1 MRNGADASGILDDL
15 APLLALV
22 DAPVTTSAELTANLR
37 VIYDSVLA
45 FDFSRYDQR
54 DVALHAPQIMKAA
67 FDARMRLRNN
77 LMDWAER
84 GILDRTSATA
94 LRDVFRI
101 ARYGIDMLGESA
113 IRNIKLRPNEKPQ
126 RAFSGRTCNTLVN
139 PLFDGGKNF
148 PFQSGDVILMRGTR
162 HNSAAIA
169 RIGDVD
175 TQFSHICIVHID
187 EDGEHTVVES
197 LIEDGAVIN
206 PLAYALDHGVGR
218 AVLYRFK
225 DADLAARA
233 ARAIYDRVHASQTGK
248 SRHIPYD
255 FSMRL
260 KGTRGL
266 FCSKLV
272 RLAFEEAS
280 GGQVVLPAFTTRLDM
295 KNRDFFRRIGVR
307 ARETFAPG
315 DVDVD
320 PRFDLVAEW
329 RDYRITSKLR
339 ANDLIMDK
347 MFEWME
353 TRDYRFR
360 ETFLIKIISVFGRF
374 ASYMSKDAKAF
385 LADVIPKIPSNM
397 RRRAISAVAMLQKTG
412 EEMLEPI
419 EALEANYIKRTGLP
433 LPPGSILEHLER
445 LRELR
450 GGQIGYLKG
459 PE

>member
-1 MRNGADASGILDDL
+1 MRNGAKASGILDDL

-22 DAPVTTSAELTANLR
+22 DAPATTPAELTANLR
-37 VIYDSVLA
+37 IIYEAILA
-45 FDFSRYDQR
+45 FDLSRYGQR
-54 DVALHAPQIMKAA
+54 ELAQSAPQIMKAA

-77 LMDWAER
+77 LTDWANC
-84 GILDRTSATA
+84 GVLDRTSSTA

-113 IRNIKLRPNEKPQ
+113 VRNVKLRPRDSLL
-126 RAFSGRTCNTLVN
+126 RAFSGRNHNTLVN
-139 PLFDGGKNF
+139 PAFDTGKNF
-148 PFQSGDVILMRGTR
+148 PFRSGDVILVRGTR

-187 EDGEHTVVES
+187 GEGVHTVVES

-206 PLAYALDHGVGR
+206 PLSYALEHGVGR
-218 AVLYRFK
+218 AVLYRYK
-225 DADLAARA
+225 DADLAADA
-233 ARAIYDRVHASQTGK
+233 ARAIYDRVDASRTGK
-248 SRHIPYD
+248 RPHIPYD

-260 KGTRGL
+260 KGARRL

-280 GGQVVLPAFTTRLDM
+280 GGKVLLPAFTTRLDM
-295 KNRDFFRRIGVR
+295 TNRDFFRRIGVR
-307 ARETFAPG
+307 TTETFAPG
-315 DVDVD
+315 DIDVD

-353 TRDYRFR
+353 AHGYRFN
-360 ETFLIKIISVFGRF
+360 ETFLIRLISYIWTVCQL
-374 ASYMSKDAKAF
+374 S
-385 LADVIPKIPSNM
+385 VQ
-397 RRRAISAVAMLQKTG
+397 RRKGFSRRCHS
-412 EEMLEPI
+412 EDPR
-419 EALEANYIKRTGLP
+419 RT
-433 LPPGSILEHLER
+433 
-445 LRELR
+445 
-450 GGQIGYLKG
+450 
-459 PE
+459 